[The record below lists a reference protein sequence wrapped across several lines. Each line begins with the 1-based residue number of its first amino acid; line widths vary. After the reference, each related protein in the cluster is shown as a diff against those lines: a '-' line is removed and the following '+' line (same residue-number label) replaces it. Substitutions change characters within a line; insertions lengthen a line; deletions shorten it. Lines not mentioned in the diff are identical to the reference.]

1 MFRGAPRGIR
11 VANGRSMHA
20 IRSFAVLLIVVG
32 CSTDDFEEDPITE
45 PELTERERSALPEDV
60 ADVHEHGALA
70 EAPPDDTSAFDDDF
84 VIPPFDV
91 EVDETAAN
99 TDRAQPLLKA
109 GLHPRASDA
118 LRAAGVS
125 AARITQTVGNA
136 PASAG
141 VHLADGTVNG
151 KPYTAAVDISTTG
164 MTEAQ
169 IHNLLEKLGKV
180 GYAAWYRKTGFDGW
194 NGSKHIHGVYANC
207 RMKEALRSQVR
218 SWLVGRNGLVSNTLY
233 KWHSFSNAAKATVQA
248 KFALSNQ
255 GTSNSGAGFAARVN
269 TSGAP
274 LTIRKGA
281 STTTDA
287 IGSVA
292 DGAHIAIT
300 CQKIGQSVTGTYGTS
315 KLWNKIGAGFVA
327 DVYVF
332 TGSDGRV
339 APDCP

>member
-1 MFRGAPRGIR
+1 
-11 VANGRSMHA
+11 MHV
-20 IRSFAVLLIVVG
+20 IRSFAVAFVMLVG
-32 CSTDDFEEDPITE
+32 CSSEVIEDDPIDEPALTDDEVA
-45 PELTERERSALPEDV
+45 ELPDDV
-60 ADVHEHGALA
+60 ADEHEHSALA

-84 VIPPFDV
+84 VIPPYDV
-91 EVDETAAN
+91 EVDETSAGG
-99 TDRAQPLLKA
+99 DRAQPLLKA

-125 AARITQTVGNA
+125 ASRITQTVGNA

-151 KPYTAAVDISTTG
+151 KAYTAAVDISTSG
-164 MTEAQ
+164 MTEPQ

-180 GYAAWYRKTGFDGW
+180 GYAAWYRKKGFDGW
-194 NGSKHIHGVYANC
+194 NGSNHIHGVYANC

-233 KWHSFSNAAKATVQA
+233 KWHSFSSAAKSTVKA
-248 KFALSNQ
+248 KFAQSKS
-255 GTSNSGAGFAARVN
+255 GTTNGGSGFAAR
-269 TSGAP
+269 
-274 LTIRKGA
+274 IKGA
-281 STTTDA
+281 STATAA

-292 DGAHIAIT
+292 DGASVTIS

-315 KLWNKIGAGFVA
+315 KLWDKIGAGFVA
-327 DVYVF
+327 DAYVS